1 MNTEEI
7 NDLYWWAQERV
18 RGFMSGLHRS
28 PDFGYSVEFAQHRQY
43 VPGDSPKHID
53 WSVLAKT
60 DRYLTKQFEAESNM
74 RSYFLLDSSSSMQ
87 APAGPD
93 GKWNTMVKLIVLI
106 AALIQK
112 QRDALGLMEV
122 HGESVNF
129 FESSNKEERIHQLLN
144 HIQGIGTD
152 PKTNTAFSN
161 AIQQLLVRIPKRSQV
176 LIFTDLYHEDEAAFV
191 QTVNKLRHAGHHVRV
206 FMMFSTAIEME
217 GKSLSGSLVEDLE
230 LGTRSMLNA
239 SDVKR
244 YTEFCVEKLRF
255 FESAF
260 RTANLQFDTIDID
273 DGPLVGLRK
282 IIA

>member
-1 MNTEEI
+1 VNTEEI

-60 DRYLTKQFEAESNM
+60 DRYLTKQYEAESNM
-74 RSYFLLDSSSSMQ
+74 RSYFVLDSSSSMQ
-87 APAGPD
+87 APAGPE
-93 GKWNTMVKLIVLI
+93 GKWNTTLKLLVLI
-106 AALIQK
+106 AALVQK
-112 QRDALGLMEV
+112 QRDALGLLEV
-122 HGESVNF
+122 HGETLNF
-129 FESSNKEERIHQLLN
+129 FESSNKSENIQQILN
-144 HIQGIGTD
+144 HIQGIGTT
-152 PKTNTAFSN
+152 PKANTVFSA

-176 LIFTDLYHEDEAAFV
+176 LIFTDFYHEDDEGFV
-191 QTVNKLRHAGHHVRV
+191 QEVNKLRHAGHHVRV
-206 FMMFSTAIEME
+206 FMMYSEALEVE
-217 GKSLSGSLVEDLE
+217 GKTLSGSLVEDVE
-230 LGTRSMLNA
+230 FGTRSMLSS

-244 YTEFCVEKLRF
+244 YTAFCSEKLRF

-260 RTANLQFDTIDID
+260 RTSNLQFDTVDID
-273 DGPLVGLRK
+273 QGALIGLRK